1 MTDHEAIKIIEN
13 VLKEVHQKNGE
24 ENSFSLRGKTKNEK
38 AWRKV
43 MWLLKLYYDYGII
56 K

>member
-13 VLKEVHQKNGE
+13 VLREVHQKNGE
-24 ENSFSLRGKTKNEK
+24 EKEFSLRGKTKNEK

-43 MWLLKLYYDYGII
+43 MWLLKVFYDCGVI